1 MGTFNKHIFLIGFM
15 GTGKSAIAQQLGNL
29 LGLSVADTDSLI
41 EETSGMSIPEL
52 FQERGEDYF
61 RKLETEV
68 LRKLAFLDR
77 KIVSCGGGVPLKREN
92 KEIIKKTGNVVL
104 LTASAETIYMR
115 VKEDTQRPLLKDN
128 MNINYIEEL
137 MKKRQPEYDR
147 TADIII
153 KTDGRNFFE
162 ICEEI
167 VSRLKKLED
176 TE

>member
-1 MGTFNKHIFLIGFM
+1 
-15 GTGKSAIAQQLGNL
+15 
-29 LGLSVADTDSLI
+29 
-41 EETSGMSIPEL
+41 
-52 FQERGEDYF
+52 
-61 RKLETEV
+61 
-68 LRKLAFLDR
+68 LDR

-137 MKKRQPEYDR
+137 MKKRQPEYDK

-153 KTDGRNFFE
+153 KTDGRNIFE